1 MAEWHNDR
9 VKRGDGGGGCGLWRG
24 FVWLGMANETVVDLR
39 SDTVTRPTPAMREAM
54 MAAPL
59 GDDVLGDDPT
69 VKLLESRFAAMLGK
83 EAACFVPSGTMANQ
97 VAIRSQTEPG
107 DEIIAHEGSHIVLYE
122 GGAPAAL
129 SGCLV
134 RCLRGARGQFTP
146 ADVASAVRSTNDHF
160 PVTKMVVVE
169 NTQNRGGGSVW
180 PTSVLREISGASRE
194 RGLKLHLDGAR
205 LWNAHVA
212 SGVAINEYASLF
224 DTVSCCFSK
233 GLGAPVGSA
242 LAGSEPTIARARRFR
257 KMFGGGMRQ
266 SGLLAA
272 GALYAMEKHVARL
285 AEDHANANRLAVG
298 LGALP
303 GLALCEDQRAHG
315 VETNIVYMDL
325 AAALP
330 MDAATFCARLGARGV
345 HVLATG
351 PRQFRAVTHLD
362 VSAAGVERAIAVAGE
377 VLKG

>member
-1 MAEWHNDR
+1 
-9 VKRGDGGGGCGLWRG
+9 
-24 FVWLGMANETVVDLR
+24 
-39 SDTVTRPTPAMREAM
+39 

-69 VKLLESRFAAMLGK
+69 VKALETRFAALVGK

-97 VAIRSQTEPG
+97 VAIRAQTEPG

-134 RCLRGARGQFTP
+134 RCLRGARGQFSA
-146 ADVASAVRSTNDHF
+146 ADAVNAVRSPNDHF
-160 PVTKMVVVE
+160 PITKMVVVE

-180 PTSVLREISGASRE
+180 PLGVLREISGTARE
-194 RGLKLHLDGAR
+194 RGITMHLDGAR

-212 SGVAINEYASLF
+212 SGVAMREYASLF

-242 LAGSEPTIARARRFR
+242 LAGSAPTIARARRFR
-257 KMFGGGMRQ
+257 KQFGGGMRQ

-272 GALYAMEKHVARL
+272 AALYAMEKHVARL
-285 AEDHANANRLAVG
+285 ADDHANAKRLAAG
-298 LGALP
+298 LAALP
-303 GLALCEDQRAHG
+303 GLALCDDQRLHG

-325 AAALP
+325 AATLP
-330 MDAATFCARLGARGV
+330 MDAAAFCARLGARGV

-362 VSAAGVERAIAVAGE
+362 VSAAGIERAIAVASDA
-377 VLKG
+377 LTP